1 MMNKLIFGRYM
12 PGDSLIHRLDP
23 RAKLLASFYFI
34 GIIFL
39 ANNWETYLLLAFFT
53 LLSVFLSKVDLKFF
67 IRGIRPLIWLI
78 LFTVALQVLFTS
90 GGETYWSWG
99 VFHITEFG
107 VMNGL
112 FIFCRFV
119 LIIFMSTLL
128 TLTTPPLELSD
139 AIEYLLRPLKAV
151 RFPVHEISLML
162 SIALRFVPTLMDE
175 TEKIMNAQRARGV
188 DFGEGNLVQK
198 MKAVIPLLIPLFVSS
213 FNRAE
218 DLATAM
224 EARGYKGGEGRT
236 KYRVLHWHNRDT
248 MVIIA
253 FVLLTVLL
261 IFLRGQTFSGPLS
274 ILFLL
279 ICLQERM
286 QAVYDK
292 KY

>member
-12 PGDSLIHRLDP
+12 PGDSFIHRLDP

-39 ANNWETYLLLAFFT
+39 ANNWQTYALLAAFT
-53 LLSVFLSKVDLKFF
+53 LFAVFLSKVDIKFF

-78 LFTVALQVLFTS
+78 LFTVGLQVLFTS

-99 VFHITEFG
+99 IFNITQFG

-139 AIEYLLRPLKAV
+139 AIEYLLRPLKVV
-151 RFPVHEISLML
+151 RFPVHEVSLML

-188 DFGEGNLVQK
+188 DFGEGSLVQK

-224 EARGYKGGEGRT
+224 EARGYQGGEGRT
-236 KYRVLHWHNRDT
+236 KYRILHWHLQDT
-248 MVIIA
+248 VVMVA
-253 FVLLTVLL
+253 FGLMTIVLVF
-261 IFLRGQTFSGPLS
+261 IRS
-274 ILFLL
+274 
-279 ICLQERM
+279 
-286 QAVYDK
+286 
-292 KY
+292 